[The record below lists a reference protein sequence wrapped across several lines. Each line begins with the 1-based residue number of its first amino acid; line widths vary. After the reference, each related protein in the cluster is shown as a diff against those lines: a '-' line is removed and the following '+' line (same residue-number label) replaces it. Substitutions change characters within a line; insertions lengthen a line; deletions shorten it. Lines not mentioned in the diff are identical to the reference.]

1 MGLLDYMVRICLV
14 LFKKKIV
21 RLSKWLYH
29 SSFQQWM
36 RVPVTTHS
44 ALGGVDVLN
53 LGHSNRYV
61 VLSHFNFHFLIGTRY
76 GVSFYVCYLQF
87 IFGGVFVKAF
97 SPFLKS
103 DCLFPYCWILRVIS
117 IFWITIGN
125 IYVFLSS
132 TFLSYNSIF
141 LLLAIFVR
149 YFGISR

>member
-1 MGLLDYMVRICLV
+1 MLSFIR
-14 LFKKKIV
+14 KKIV

-36 RVPVTTHS
+36 RVPVTIHS
-44 ALGGVDVLN
+44 ALAVVDVLN

-61 VLSHFNFHFLIGTRY
+61 VPSHFNLHFLIGIQY
-76 GVSFYVCYLQF
+76 GVSFYVCYLWF

-103 DCLFPYCWILRVIS
+103 DWLFSYCWILWVIS
-117 IFWITIGN
+117 IFWITIIN